1 MKLEEYMLYIIYIH
15 YYNIQNL
22 LWLKSTQWL
31 LEIWWWRLIV
41 KGHKGTFWGDKN
53 VMYVYYI

>member
-41 KGHKGTFWGDKN
+41 KGHKETFWGDKN